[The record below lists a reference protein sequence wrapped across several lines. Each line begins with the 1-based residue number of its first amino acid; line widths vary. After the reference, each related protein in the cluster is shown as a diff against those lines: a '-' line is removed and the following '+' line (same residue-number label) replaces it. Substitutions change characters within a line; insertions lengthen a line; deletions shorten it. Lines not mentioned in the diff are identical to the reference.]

1 MKTRRIFLITRR
13 GTNILI
19 RDNAANSNPISDHCS
34 PLESF
39 MTVIVRRLL
48 HFPID
53 VSEILP
59 RQSVDSRKRSYL
71 NALWI
76 YRFPPCFLA
85 LLLFQ
90 VPSYKWTAYAAPP
103 VLHDTSFIGEELFLA
118 RRYRPYHK
126 VSIFTFVAQCANPY
140 VRPTKLVIVVEDRGD
155 FARKGRISHRRGRFR
170 PRDGVDPSSPRSRT
184 RRRSSRNRQLL
195 LPLRGLW
202 IE

>member
-59 RQSVDSRKRSYL
+59 RQSVDSRKRSYS

-103 VLHDTSFIGEELFLA
+103 VLHVTSFIGEELFLA
-118 RRYRPYHK
+118 RQYRPYHK
-126 VSIFTFVAQCANPY
+126 MSIFTSVPQC
-140 VRPTKLVIVVEDRGD
+140 KLHLGD
-155 FARKGRISHRRGRFR
+155 SCRSGPWSMEVSWYAPPRI
-170 PRDGVDPSSPRSRT
+170 
-184 RRRSSRNRQLL
+184 
-195 LPLRGLW
+195 
-202 IE
+202 EY